1 MSQRSVENK
10 VEGSQHLSL
19 GSFLPIL
26 ICGFFSLL
34 ACFCFCSLRLTLK
47 AGSVRSCCSVLVSV
61 WPRSPWA
68 VCFPKVGQS
77 QRGQE
82 LVGSW
87 VSHDPSVHLHFPLRL
102 SGRRG
107 NRGSLLP
114 GLPLTW
120 RASSVSLSQQTADEA
135 DWELRNTGY
144 NEQHRR
150 L

>member
-34 ACFCFCSLRLTLK
+34 ACFCFWSLRLTLK
-47 AGSVRSCCSVLVSV
+47 ACSVRSCCSVLVSV

-77 QRGQE
+77 PRGQE
-82 LVGSW
+82 LVGELGEPRSFHPLAFPPQAVRPQRQPW
-87 VSHDPSVHLHFPLRL
+87 KLAPRTSTNMKGQFDVSKPTDSR
-102 SGRRG
+102 
-107 NRGSLLP
+107 
-114 GLPLTW
+114 
-120 RASSVSLSQQTADEA
+120 
-135 DWELRNTGY
+135 
-144 NEQHRR
+144 
-150 L
+150 